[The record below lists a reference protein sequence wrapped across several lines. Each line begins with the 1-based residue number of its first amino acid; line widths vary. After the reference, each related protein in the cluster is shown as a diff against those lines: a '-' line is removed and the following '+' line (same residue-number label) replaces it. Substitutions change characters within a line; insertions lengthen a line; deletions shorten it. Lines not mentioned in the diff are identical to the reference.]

1 MLLFPPTKSTI
12 FLKIIFEYYENKIIL
27 FSVFIEMQL
36 LETQKLER
44 TLNAI
49 EFG

>member
-27 FSVFIEMQL
+27 FSVFNEF
-36 LETQKLER
+36 
-44 TLNAI
+44 I
-49 EFG
+49 EFGAG

>member
-27 FSVFIEMQL
+27 FSFF
-36 LETQKLER
+36 
-44 TLNAI
+44 N
-49 EFG
+49 EFVELGASYVAC